1 MTNAEIRAALAEGV
15 LDKNGLIEVFKIVR
29 QAIADGDMA
38 TANELKALISSAV
51 TPKGSVLF
59 ANLPVPSAQTL
70 GHMYN
75 VKDAFT
81 VNNTFVEYNDT
92 VGATQNSY
100 PAGTNVAV
108 VEVTTEVNGEEVKS
122 YKWDV
127 MAGFVD
133 TSGFVQ
139 VSEIDILTAADIQAA
154 WTASGEDEEEENEN
168 GNAGAGE

>member
-29 QAIADGDMA
+29 QAIDAGDIA
-38 TANELKALISSAV
+38 TANELKALIASAV
-51 TPKGSVLF
+51 TPKGSVNF
-59 ANLPVPSAQTL
+59 DSLPVPAADKL

-75 VKDAFT
+75 VKDSFT
-81 VNNTFVEYNDT
+81 VTSSFVEFDDT
-92 VGATQNSY
+92 PGATQATY

-108 VEVTTEVNGEEVKS
+108 VEVTTTVNEEEVKS

-139 VSEIDILTAADIQAA
+139 VSEIEILSAADIQAC
-154 WTASGEDEEEENEN
+154 WTASAEDDEEEEETPS
-168 GNAGAGE
+168 AGE